1 MLKSASKIS
10 LILLLTAA
18 ILFALPNAVWASN
31 TSEAFTGYGVGN
43 LAGESGGTNWS
54 TAWQNV
60 TGAMQT
66 TDTSCDAGDCVK
78 AEGASDLSADRLID
92 EDITEGTITFKFKVV
107 SIGGGPQIRFGDADP
122 RFRVIINNAGATDL
136 EATTFGT
143 WSDNTWHTVDIEFGA
158 DGGTSSCLANQARAR
173 LDGGAYSACTAYL
186 QAGDV
191 DEWQINYGGTAGREL
206 WVDTMDIVDDNPPAV
221 AAASYDTAPYNI
233 DLWNNWF

>member
-107 SIGGGPQIRFGDADP
+107 SIGGGPQIRF
-122 RFRVIINNAGATDL
+122 
-136 EATTFGT
+136 E
-143 WSDNTWHTVDIEFGA
+143 E
-158 DGGTSSCLANQARAR
+158 
-173 LDGGAYSACTAYL
+173 
-186 QAGDV
+186 
-191 DEWQINYGGTAGREL
+191 
-206 WVDTMDIVDDNPPAV
+206 
-221 AAASYDTAPYNI
+221 
-233 DLWNNWF
+233 